1 LERYPNAFRPDSK
14 PYISGDTFRKAS
26 NHVFDETKTLNPSK
40 IKLNDIIFL
49 NSDLIEIF
57 FNHFDNKISN
67 RYILIT
73 HNSDR
78 NIGNKE
84 FSYISNNVIHWFAQ
98 NLEIDENERISY
110 IPIGLENLRRL
121 KHGRKKWFKKNNKV
135 KSKLILCSF
144 NTLTNYEKRDTA
156 KTQVAK
162 YGTVEIKDF
171 ESTEEYFYN
180 LNDYMFVICPEG
192 NGVDTHRIWE
202 SLLLKVIPIVILN
215 PFTQN
220 LKNKSVPCVYL
231 NDWKDLEYLSPTDL
245 EDLYLKCLENYN
257 DQHIMFDHWINI
269 IKSKAVF

>member
-1 LERYPNAFRPDSK
+1 MERFPNAFRPNSK
-14 PYISGDTFRKAS
+14 PYISGDTFRKIS
-26 NHVFDETKTLNPSK
+26 NHIFDESKTLEPRK
-40 IKLNDIIFL
+40 VKLNDIIFL
-49 NSDLIEIF
+49 NSDLIEVF

-84 FSYISNNVIHWFAQ
+84 FSKISKNVIHWFAQ
-98 NLEIDENERISY
+98 NLEIEENERISY

-135 KSKLILCSF
+135 KSKLVLSSF
-144 NTLTNYEKRDTA
+144 NSLTNYKKREMA

-162 YGTVEIKDF
+162 YETVEIKNF

-192 NGVDTHRIWE
+192 NGLDTHRIWE

-220 LKNKSVPCVYL
+220 LKNNSVPCVYL
-231 NDWKDLEYLSPTDL
+231 DDWKDLEYLLPVEL
-245 EDLYLKCLENYN
+245 EGLYAESLDNYTN
-257 DQHIMFDHWINI
+257 QHVMFDYWINV